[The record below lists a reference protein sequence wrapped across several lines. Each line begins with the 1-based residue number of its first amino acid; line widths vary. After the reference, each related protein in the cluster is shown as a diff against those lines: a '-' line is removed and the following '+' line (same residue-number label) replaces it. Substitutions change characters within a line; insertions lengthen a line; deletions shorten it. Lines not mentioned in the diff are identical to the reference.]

1 MRTSVK
7 LQPGQRGTKRWL
19 ALYGDQLFC
28 VRYRYH
34 RERRKRYTTV
44 ELIVAEAAW
53 TPKVPANTIV
63 GVRVAW
69 GEADLARQVKAAG
82 GTWNRTRSLWE
93 LPYGQ
98 IVALQLLDVSSGWM
112 YNNL

>member
-19 ALYGDQLFC
+19 ALYGDQLFR